1 VALSYVGSDVT
12 AAIYRNGT
20 IGRAKD
26 DLEATA
32 TRLNRALAAHD
43 GTALISVN
51 GAMVTQAA
59 TAIPGIPLY
68 ASLLRGVL
76 GGAMQSPI
84 RQTSRLWAH
93 LLGATADGQD
103 AKRDAEGRL
112 RLDDW
117 ELDDGVQAQLR
128 DRWKQVTT
136 ANLSE
141 LADAAWFRA
150 EVRRLYGFDVPGVD
164 YQAPVEVDLPWP
176 T

>member
-1 VALSYVGSDVT
+1 MALSYVDSDVT

-32 TRLNRALAAHD
+32 TRLNQALAAHD
-43 GTALISVN
+43 GAALISVN

-76 GGAMQSPI
+76 GGA
-84 RQTSRLWAH
+84 
-93 LLGATADGQD
+93 
-103 AKRDAEGRL
+103 

-136 ANLSE
+136 ANLGD